1 MKKITKLLSVVLV
14 ATLLATAFTF
24 TTSAASLGDVNGDGR
39 VTVTD
44 AKLILRSIA
53 KTKTLSEAQN
63 KAADVNG
70 DGNVTT
76 VDAKWVLQIV
86 AGSRNEDGTENKVQN
101 QISWDYENN
110 RAYFTA
116 STGEVV
122 EFPINSSLDGSTL
135 TNIVENEDCTEVIAY
150 YEGGDGSC
158 APYEIAYKCSKCGKY
173 TCDGSDKTYEDM
185 YKCSYCGRTDCNR
198 STSWDFTCE
207 FCGQFVKANTCH
219 HCAGETALDKARR
232 EEWNKTH

>member
-1 MKKITKLLSVVLV
+1 MKKLTKLLSVVLV

-122 EFPINSSLDGSTL
+122 EFPINCTLDNLTLVSVEENNDRIVATYDNGSKDTRFRC
-135 TNIVENEDCTEVIAY
+135 D
-150 YEGGDGSC
+150 
-158 APYEIAYKCSKCGKY
+158 KCGKY
-173 TCDGSDKTYEDM
+173 TCDGSCMTYDDFAM
-185 YKCSYCGRTDCNR
+185 CSYCGRTDCGR
-198 STSWDFTCE
+198 STSWDYTCE